1 MRLIVANLDCEA
13 AFAEAAGV
21 SRYHPS
27 RDVAQR
33 IAALGTLMAALGR
46 DGDVVWTPLPV
57 DPARVAGP
65 VAVTLHS
72 GVITRLPRPEALLAW
87 GETGEVAAWR
97 AAIRTRRRWPGN
109 ERPPDPVGP
118 AGLADPAS
126 SVDPAGLA
134 DPGDDEPHRAPGD
147 APADLPEDLVAR
159 LWALP
164 ADAEAAWRCNDRRF
178 CVPIQQAL
186 GCRLPGAALIGSL
199 AELRAHLATLDL
211 DLDPDHGWVLKAP
224 FSASGRL
231 RVRRRGRD
239 LDPGIATRIERLLT
253 RFGALC
259 FEPWMERL
267 VDLGCLGM
275 IEDASTWRIL
285 PPHRLETDHMG
296 VFRGIAVDP
305 DASWLAPGERDE
317 VLRAATKAARA
328 LARAG
333 YRGPFGIDGFVYQRA
348 GERAL
353 QPMCEIN
360 ARLSFGFVAHVLAQR
375 LGHAALRLCVGT
387 AIPADAPG
395 AHVVPLLHPGPGD
408 DVAAWATLSL

>member
-1 MRLIVANLDCEA
+1 MRLIIANLDCEA
-13 AFAEAAGV
+13 AFAESAGV

-33 IAALGTLMAALGR
+33 IAALGTLMAAFGR

-72 GVITRLPRPEALLAW
+72 GAIKSLPRPEAMLAW
-87 GETGEVAAWR
+87 GETAEVATWR
-97 AAIRTRRRWPGN
+97 AAIRTGRRWPGN
-109 ERPPDPVGP
+109 EHSVAAPHSAGHDGP
-118 AGLADPAS
+118 
-126 SVDPAGLA
+126 
-134 DPGDDEPHRAPGD
+134 HHAPGD
-147 APADLPEDLVAR
+147 APTVVPDDATTDVTAR

-178 CVPIQQAL
+178 CVPIQEAL
-186 GCRLPGAALIGSL
+186 GCRLPGSAVIDSL
-199 AELRAHLATLDL
+199 AGLRAHLATL

-239 LDPGIATRIERLLT
+239 LDADIATRIERLLT

-267 VDLGCLGM
+267 LDLGCLGM
-275 IEDASTWRIL
+275 IEDADTWRIL
-285 PPHRLETDHMG
+285 PPHRLETDHAG

-305 DASWLAPGERDE
+305 DASWLAPDERDA
-317 VLRAATKAARA
+317 VARAANGAARA

-333 YRGPFGIDGFVYQRA
+333 YRGPFGIDGFVYRRA

-360 ARLSFGFVAHVLAQR
+360 ARLSFGFVAHALAQR
-375 LGHAALRLCVGT
+375 LGHAALRLCVGAAMPRPT
-387 AIPADAPG
+387 TDQDTCI
-395 AHVVPLLHPGPGD
+395 VPLLHPGPGD
-408 DVAAWATLSL
+408 DVAAWAALSR

>member
-57 DPARVAGP
+57 DAARVAGP

-72 GVITRLPRPEALLAW
+72 GAIKRLPRPAGVLAW
-87 GETGEVAAWR
+87 GETDEVAAWR
-97 AAIRTRRRWPGN
+97 AAIRTRRRWPGDEQPN
-109 ERPPDPVGP
+109 EQPDEQPDAAP
-118 AGLADPAS
+118 DDAR
-126 SVDPAGLA
+126 
-134 DPGDDEPHRAPGD
+134 DDEPHHA
-147 APADLPEDLVAR
+147 PEDLLSR

-178 CVPIQQAL
+178 CVPVQEAL

-199 AELRAHLATLDL
+199 DELRAHLAVI
-211 DLDPDHGWVLKAP
+211 DLDPVHGWVLKAP

-231 RVRRRGRD
+231 RVRRRGRV
-239 LDPGIATRIERLLT
+239 LDPDIATRVERLLA

-275 IEDASTWRIL
+275 IEDADTWRIL
-285 PPHRLETDHMG
+285 PPHRLETDRAG
-296 VFRGIAVDP
+296 VFHGIAVDP
-305 DASWLAPGERDE
+305 DESWLAPDERDA
-317 VLRAATKAARA
+317 VARAANGAAAA

-333 YRGPFGIDGFVYQRA
+333 YRGPFGIDGFVYRRA

-360 ARLSFGFVAHVLAQR
+360 ARLSFGFVAHALAQR
-375 LGHAALRLCVGT
+375 LGRAALRLCVGT
-387 AIPADAPG
+387 AIPPPAADQETRI
-395 AHVVPLLHPGPGD
+395 VPLLHPGPGD
-408 DVAAWATLSL
+408 DVAAWAALSR